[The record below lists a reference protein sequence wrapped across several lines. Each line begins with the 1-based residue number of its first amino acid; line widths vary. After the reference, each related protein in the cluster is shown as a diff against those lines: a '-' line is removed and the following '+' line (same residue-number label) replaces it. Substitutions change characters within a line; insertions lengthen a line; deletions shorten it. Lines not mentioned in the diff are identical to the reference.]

1 MSKKMSDPIDKTFSI
16 ELIKSLFK
24 NNRLIRDPKKHIDNI
39 YNITPDDLLFFF
51 KKNYKLGNSVLLVSG
66 NYNQNI

>member
-24 NNRLIRDPKKHIDNI
+24 NNRLIRDPKKT
-39 YNITPDDLLFFF
+39 YR
-51 KKNYKLGNSVLLVSG
+51 
-66 NYNQNI
+66 